1 MLYKNVI
8 GKGYYAEIFYKMKN
22 FVFFSLNNMKEYFL
36 LITSIIYAIY
46 VFYFDNGI
54 KLNDGF
60 TIKLDHLL
68 QESI

>member
-1 MLYKNVI
+1 
-8 GKGYYAEIFYKMKN
+8 MKN

-46 VFYFDNGI
+46 VFYFDNGM